1 MQENFSLVI
10 RDELHA
16 VDYSD
21 VNLNEPVFL
30 LENNKQLYFQ
40 GANDEMLRELVY
52 TLTRQPRN
60 LLVHLQRIII
70 CYEKNNEAQLSAAL
84 MDLFVVLE
92 KRGGAIK
99 HRMLAGSR
107 EHLSAALFEQLQA
120 YIDAP
125 QFIPG
130 NMYTVLTSGWESS
143 NELSLVQDNTSSSK
157 EEYDPLQVAR
167 DYIEYSQLEEAVKV
181 LEQAIIDDPQRTE
194 LHADLIEL
202 YQSTADYNAFNKM
215 QLALEKVNHPM
226 QAQWDALN
234 SYFNQ

>member
-1 MQENFSLVI
+1 
-10 RDELHA
+10 
-16 VDYSD
+16 
-21 VNLNEPVFL
+21 
-30 LENNKQLYFQ
+30 
-40 GANDEMLRELVY
+40 
-52 TLTRQPRN
+52 
-60 LLVHLQRIII
+60 
-70 CYEKNNEAQLSAAL
+70 
-84 MDLFVVLE
+84 
-92 KRGGAIK
+92 
-99 HRMLAGSR
+99 
-107 EHLSAALFEQLQA
+107 
-120 YIDAP
+120 
-125 QFIPG
+125 
-130 NMYTVLTSGWESS
+130 MYTVLTSGWESS